1 MLLQKVILLQVLNP
15 VNRRTAWFIYAGIL
29 MAIVLAIGVG
39 GLAMV
44 SQAYS
49 RNYADRIYPGVSV
62 YGVDLGDKTVDEA
75 VTALLSTFP
84 DPTTQPLTVRDG
96 DRTWSHTWADLGIR
110 LDPTATAQM
119 AYQVGRE
126 GAPEER
132 RAVQLKALIAGWPLS
147 PVIVLPDPT
156 QATAALEALA
166 PEVAVPPVNASI
178 LIRADGVVPVPAQA
192 GRELDVAATVAAL
205 PHAVSVGPEGLVL
218 NLLTKQVEPAIGNPG
233 PAQAQAEALLARPF
247 ALSGYDF
254 LTDYSGAWTVEPGIV
269 ASWLTVQAVEDEKGA
284 RLELGIQED
293 AIRAHLD
300 TLNGQ
305 LSTDEIEIDL
315 EGTVPNIEAAI
326 MATQSQAIAV
336 LAHPPRIYVVQP
348 GDTLTSIARAHGF
361 PAWRLVEANPDI
373 DTSALHPGQEVI
385 IPSID
390 ILFPYPL
397 ITKKRIEVDI
407 SDLHLYA
414 YEGET
419 LIYDFPCSTGIDSSP
434 TIPGTFQILSK
445 EENAYASSWNLWMPY
460 FMGVYH
466 SGPDFTNGIHGLPTR
481 GDNVL
486 VWKGSLGVER
496 VSFGCIVIGLDEA
509 AMLYEWA
516 ELGTLMIIQE

>member
-1 MLLQKVILLQVLNP
+1 
-15 VNRRTAWFIYAGIL
+15 

-44 SQAYS
+44 SQAYN

-62 YGVDLGDKTVDEA
+62 YGVDVGDKTVDEA
-75 VTALLSTFP
+75 ITTLQYSFP
-84 DPTTQPLTVRDG
+84 DPATQPLTLYDG
-96 DRTWSHTWADLGIR
+96 DRTWSRTWADLGIK
-110 LDPTATAQM
+110 LDPTSTAQL
-119 AYQVGRE
+119 AYQVGRD
-126 GAPEER
+126 GDPEER
-132 RAVQLKALIAGWPLS
+132 RAIQLKALIAGWPLA
-147 PVIVLPDPT
+147 PVIVLPDPAR
-156 QATAALEALA
+156 ATAALEALA
-166 PEVAVPPVNASI
+166 TEIAVPPVNAG
-178 LIRADGVVPVPAQA
+178 LIIQPDGVVPVLAQA

-205 PHAVSVGPEGLVL
+205 PHAVSVGPDGLVL
-218 NLLTKQVEPAIGNPG
+218 NLLTKQVKPAIGNPG
-233 PAQAQAEALLARPF
+233 PAQAQAEMLIARPF
-247 ALSGYDF
+247 VLSGYDF
-254 LTDYSGAWTVEPGIV
+254 LTEFIGEWSIDPKVV
-269 ASWLTVQAVEDEKGA
+269 AGWLTVQAIEDETEA
-284 RLELGIQED
+284 RLELNVQED
-293 AIRAHLD
+293 AIRTHLN
-300 TLNGQ
+300 TLNSQ
-305 LSTDEIEIDL
+305 MSTDEIAIDV
-315 EGTVPNIEAAI
+315 ERTIPNIEAAI
-326 MATQSQAIAV
+326 KATQNQAIAV
-336 LAHPPRIYVVQP
+336 LAHPSRTYIVQP

-373 DTSALHPGQEVI
+373 DTSNLHPGQEII

-390 ILFPYPL
+390 ILFPFPL
-397 ITKKRIEVDI
+397 ITEQRILVDI

-496 VSFGCIVIGLDEA
+496 VSFGCIVIGLDESA
-509 AMLYEWA
+509 TLYNWA
-516 ELGTLMIIQE
+516 QLGTLMVIQE